1 MEEKS
6 VIVSLFSSFTLCSV
20 CSCLEVKLKCFLVF
34 FCIICCH
41 LMNYHIKVRSQS
53 AADCQIV
60 GLKTWFFFFIHFFPF
75 EGCTSLKL
83 KDPECCGRK
92 KNWKFSLD
100 FSPILIKMLYQSQLL
115 EDFYFVSLWSECSWR
130 ATQCTELFSLT
141 SLLKICLISDQLWYI
156 YISKRSIFL
165 FNILGWFL

>member
-1 MEEKS
+1 M
-6 VIVSLFSSFTLCSV
+6 LFSIFLHYLLSFNELPHQSEESECSRL
-20 CSCLEVKLKCFLVF
+20 S
-34 FCIICCH
+34 
-41 LMNYHIKVRSQS
+41 
-53 AADCQIV
+53 DC
-60 GLKTWFFFFIHFFPF
+60 WFKNMIFFFIHFFPF

-83 KDPECCGRK
+83 KDPECCRRK

-141 SLLKICLISDQLWYI
+141 SLLKICLISDQLLYI

>member
-6 VIVSLFSSFTLCSV
+6 VIVSLFSSFTLRSV

-60 GLKTWFFFFIHFFPF
+60 GLKTFFFIHFFPF

-92 KNWKFSLD
+92 LNWKFSLD
-100 FSPILIKMLYQSQLL
+100 FSPVLIKMLYQSQLL
-115 EDFYFVSLWSECSWR
+115 EDFYFVVSLWSECNWR

-141 SLLKICLISDQLWYI
+141 SLLKICLVISFYI
-156 YISKRSIFL
+156 FIFL
-165 FNILGWFL
+165 KGLYFYLIS

>member
-1 MEEKS
+1 M
-6 VIVSLFSSFTLCSV
+6 LFSIFLHYLLSFNELPHQSEESECSRLSDCWFKNMIFFLFTFSLLKVAPAWNSKTLNAV
-20 CSCLEVKLKCFLVF
+20 E
-34 FCIICCH
+34 
-41 LMNYHIKVRSQS
+41 
-53 AADCQIV
+53 
-60 GLKTWFFFFIHFFPF
+60 
-75 EGCTSLKL
+75 E
-83 KDPECCGRK
+83 K

-141 SLLKICLISDQLWYI
+141 SLLKICLISDQLLYI